1 MTDYRSLVK
10 KIPYAQSCGIVCRD
24 EGYGIQFTLKA
35 DERFIGNPTIRAF
48 HGGVINGL
56 LGCSMRLTTMHAQ
69 NLEYPPELISIT
81 TTFLRSAKIEN
92 DLFSSAKINRT
103 GRRVV
108 SVSADVWQRRDGE
121 ELILVAQATASL
133 KILENKSA

>member
-10 KIPYAQSCGIVCRD
+10 KIPYAQSHGIVCRD
-24 EGYGIQFTLKA
+24 EGDGIQFILKA
-35 DERFIGNPTIRAF
+35 DERFIGNPMIRTF

-56 LGCSMRLTTMHAQ
+56 LGCSMRLTTMHVQ
-69 NLEYPPELISIT
+69 NLECPPELISIT
-81 TTFLRSAKIEN
+81 TTYLRSAKIEN
-92 DLFSSAKINRT
+92 DLISSAKVNRT

-108 SVSADVWQRRDGE
+108 SVSANVWQRRGSD

-133 KILENKSA
+133 KILENKVA

>member
-1 MTDYRSLVK
+1 MTDYRSLIN
-10 KIPYAQSCGIVCRD
+10 KIPYAQYHGIVCQ
-24 EGYGIQFTLKA
+24 EAVSGIQFILQA
-35 DERFIGNPTIRAF
+35 DERFIGNPMIRAF